1 MRKVDQ
7 EQPSTGAPYD
17 SEGQLGTSQDKN
29 FELRYKRQ
37 TQIILVHIVTD
48 HPTQYQEGHREKSG
62 SGAKGK
68 LETGQ
73 DHWNHGT
80 YQAYSYT
87 IILLELVQQEMQL
100 QQDRASEGD

>member
-1 MRKVDQ
+1 MSKVDQ
-7 EQPSTGAPYD
+7 EHLSTLAPYD
-17 SEGQLGTSQDKN
+17 HKGQLETSQDN
-29 FELRYKRQ
+29 FFELRYKRQ
-37 TQIILVHIVTD
+37 TQNIFVHIVSD
-48 HPTQYQEGHREKSG
+48 QYQEKSREKSG